1 MSRKQNQKSYLE
13 DLIFDSDLDFANKA
27 ETDLLIR
34 EEAKQLAQEYMTKE
48 KLVVSE
54 IADKSFVSKIEKLEE
69 DSARNMEAIKKNNDS
84 WKESKDILSRIE
96 ARLVDFDNEL
106 KNLKG
111 NNSNTVKEVAKVS
124 STPIDNKNADII
136 DSIKNTLIENNESLK
151 EAFGNM
157 VNQLSDVL
165 SKTNPT
171 YTTIDEPETNLTLEQ
186 LILDEEEKN
195 PNNSVELQNETFE
208 FELTPLFEQEIEEKN
223 IEEEKNDVETIE
235 EISIPSKVEFNN
247 ENEII
252 QKEVEK
258 IVENTKIEPINWE
271 GFDDDEDDLSNKS
284 TTNLELEELRDKHSK
299 LLSDQEKLNKEI
311 EIIKQS
317 INDFILASEY
327 SSKNILEQTIDNAHK
342 LSLDVNVVKEQYSN
356 LESEIDKIYSTWLEN
371 NQLLTNLEN
380 LLLDLN
386 NKNDDLISDRYGYN
400 QEIIDK
406 TINNEKYINDLSIE
420 SQNIKSSIEQINERL
435 TMVEDLTHTFNP
447 EDFIN
452 KNLTESMVNEVTEIS
467 KGIVEQ
473 ELSKRNLFDPK
484 EIMTKER
491 VIDEIMENDI
501 FNYSLEK
508 KIQQTIS
515 EAKLDRKY
523 TDEEKLEI
531 IDFTTNSDKFRSSI
545 SAEVNYVSNDI
556 KLEFNDRF
564 TKLRD
569 EFYNTNMHNNNK
581 FSVIEDK
588 MNSKKEILQKSE
600 IIEMVFASKELN
612 DIINDKLVYVVNDKL
627 DDLKES
633 MSIIENK
640 ILGSVKRYLDE
651 DIQDNLKKE
660 IIESKDIR
668 QKIKN
673 ESLNAIYSELTE
685 HDKKY
690 EDQKKEILEN
700 YQALLENNRILEN
713 LEKLILKQ
721 VEEIEGFK
729 KDKETSFDIAI
740 EKINAQK
747 LEIDSL
753 KEKVLEVYGKDLVI
767 NTSPEQVY
775 DNEIFDKVRSLT
787 ASLVK
792 DEIKK
797 LNLVQQT
804 TKNENGNEV
813 VTPMFLVED
822 NENESEFFKN
832 RINDILTRLDQGFEP
847 LENINQKLPLTDE
860 YKFNLKDLKIDLDN
874 LKENKIEE
882 EQDDDYG
889 WFYEQEFK
897 NHKEEKANRKTND
910 EWLNEELNK
919 QIGNKE

>member
-34 EEAKQLAQEYMTKE
+34 EEAKQIAQEYMSKE

-106 KNLKG
+106 RNLKG
-111 NNSNTVKEVAKVS
+111 IKSDNNIKDVAKVS
-124 STPIDNKNADII
+124 STPIDSKNADII
-136 DSIKNTLIENNESLK
+136 DSIKNTLIENNENLK

-171 YTTIDEPETNLTLEQ
+171 YNTIDEPETNLTLEQ

-195 PNNSVELQNETFE
+195 PTDSNEKVEENFE
-208 FELTPLFEQEIEEKN
+208 FELTPLFEQNSNQDLTFETTEE
-223 IEEEKNDVETIE
+223 V
-235 EISIPSKVEFNN
+235 SVPAKVEYNN
-247 ENEII
+247 ENEVI
-252 QKEVEK
+252 QKEVDK
-258 IVENTKIEPINWE
+258 IVANTKIEPINWE
-271 GFDDDEDDLSNKS
+271 GFDDEEDANKS

-386 NKNDDLISDRYGYN
+386 NKNDDLISDKYGFN
-400 QEIIDK
+400 QEVIDK
-406 TINNEKYINDLSIE
+406 TINNERYINDLSIE

-447 EDFIN
+447 EDFVN
-452 KNLTESMVNEVTEIS
+452 KTLTESMVSEVKEIS
-467 KGIVEQ
+467 KNIVDE
-473 ELSKRNLFDPK
+473 ELTKRNLFDPK
-484 EIMTKER
+484 EVMTRER

-569 EFYNTNMHNNNK
+569 EFYNTNMHNTNK
-581 FSVIEDK
+581 FSDIEDK

-775 DNEIFDKVRSLT
+775 DNEVFDKVRTLT

-797 LNLVQQT
+797 LNLVQHAS
-804 TKNENGNEV
+804 KNDNGEEV
-813 VTPMFLVED
+813 ATPMVLIE
-822 NENESEFFKN
+822 ENEDESDFFKN

-860 YKFNLKDLKIDLDN
+860 YKFNLKDLKIDLGN
-874 LKENKIEE
+874 LKENKVEE
-882 EQDDDYG
+882 EQEEDYG

-910 EWLNEELNK
+910 EWLEENLNK